1 MYRLA
6 LSSSGY
12 SFKISI
18 WVALVKQELPETT
31 AKLCGFPQELLV
43 SVSAP
48 EEVVHLFSD
57 LLQPDY
63 EVAKGS
69 LAEERAKQTLVR
81 EEVDLASDTVHSVPW
96 EVVSS

>member
-1 MYRLA
+1 MQH
-6 LSSSGY
+6 
-12 SFKISI
+12 K
-18 WVALVKQELPETT
+18 LPETT

-48 EEVVHLFSD
+48 EDVVHLFSD

-69 LAEERAKQTLVR
+69 LVEERAKQTLVR
-81 EEVDLASDTVHSVPW
+81 EEADLASDMIHSVPR
-96 EVVSS
+96 EVVPT